1 MNIQQAKTLIKTVY
15 KEQLATGVRM
25 SIELQSG
32 PGVGK
37 SEAVAQVAGE
47 LGDPNYNGQGKAHRD
62 YLGHE
67 MGFKPFF
74 LSTVEA
80 PDVRGFAIPAKD
92 PNTGE
97 AIMQFTKAPWV
108 PAPGDPQHGIL
119 FLDEFRQASHDV
131 QKPAAELL
139 LNGRVGESEL
149 PPGWMVVAASNRES
163 DKSGVQR
170 ELAFV
175 SNRRMLIQIQ
185 PELDAW
191 VAWAEKKAIHWT
203 AVAFAKVN
211 PGVVFTNEVPVKGGP
226 FCTPRS
232 LVKLSYL
239 VDKMPIE
246 LFTEAAA
253 GMIGEG
259 VAAQFVS
266 FLRVAQQ
273 IPAFEEIVK
282 DPKKCRLPE
291 SDRPDAQYATMQM
304 VSYRVDKDTAKPAF
318 EYLKRMPKE
327 FQVAG
332 LKSALTRSG
341 SLVQS
346 KGFAEWLRENKEL
359 VMNANLLDRNN

>member
-1 MNIQQAKTLIKTVY
+1 MNISQAKTLVKTTFNQ
-15 KEQLATGVRM
+15 QLKTGVRM

-37 SEAVAQVAGE
+37 SEAVAQIASE
-47 LGDPNYNGQGKAHRD
+47 LGNPNHNGPGKPHRD
-62 YLGHE
+62 FIGSE
-67 MGFKPFF
+67 VGFKPFF

-80 PDVRGFAIPAKD
+80 PDVRGFAVPAKD
-92 PNTGE
+92 AAGVP
-97 AIMQFTKAPWV
+97 IMQFTRAPWV
-108 PAPGDPQHGIL
+108 PTGQDPTHGIL
-119 FLDEFRQASHDV
+119 FLDEFRQAGHDV

-149 PPGWMVVAASNRES
+149 PITWMVVAASNRES
-163 DKSGVQR
+163 DRSGVQR

-203 AVAFAKVN
+203 TVAFAKVN
-211 PGVVFTNEVPVKGGP
+211 PGVVFTNEVPQKGGP

-239 VDKMPIE
+239 IDTMPIE

-273 IPAFEEIVK
+273 IPTFEEITK

-346 KGFAEWLRENKEL
+346 KGFAEWLKENKEL